1 MLIKVFSPAYFARE
15 DTRTPMRYAGISLTV
30 NTLLSLALFFCFRA
44 LGMKP
49 QLGIALATTLGG
61 WLNTGLLVRT
71 LLRRGHFVPD
81 ARLTRTLPRIVF
93 SSVTMAVALYLGA
106 ELLEPL
112 LLGDAGLWRRAIGLG
127 ALLAAGFLAYCVAVL
142 GSGALEI
149 RQLRRLVRRSGPQK
163 GRRARGP
170 PPAPRGPGSA
180 FWRAAKPL
188 PRGAEGDGSAIS
200 SVAFQSVTW
209 HPRFPVICPARPQ
222 DSHRCLQ
229 PCGVHCPSSARPVA
243 RRVASAPVM
252 AVGAI
257 ASEQCR
263 RQSRSLRRARPQEQ
277 PMCRGNRR

>member
-1 MLIKVFSPAYFARE
+1 VLLPDLSRQLKAHDEVAAMDSQNRSAEFAMLLTVPAALALAVVPRPIVSVLFERGAFTAADSQATAAALALFALGLPSFVLIKVFSPAYFARE

-44 LGMKP
+44 LGMRP

-149 RQLRRLVRRSGPQK
+149 RQLRRLVRR
-163 GRRARGP
+163 
-170 PPAPRGPGSA
+170 
-180 FWRAAKPL
+180 
-188 PRGAEGDGSAIS
+188 
-200 SVAFQSVTW
+200 
-209 HPRFPVICPARPQ
+209 
-222 DSHRCLQ
+222 
-229 PCGVHCPSSARPVA
+229 
-243 RRVASAPVM
+243 
-252 AVGAI
+252 
-257 ASEQCR
+257 
-263 RQSRSLRRARPQEQ
+263 
-277 PMCRGNRR
+277 